1 MVNIQDVPVWISG
14 QVKTAKVLNLTAYDN
29 LSTSAN
35 FYYELREESVVQ
47 EGDIVISGSVVASGN
62 LSMTDEEYQAW
73 DDSNDG
79 AYAWAAGKLNVV
91 IIP

>member
-29 LSTSAN
+29 LSNSAN
-35 FYYELREESVVQ
+35 FYYELREEDSVQ
-47 EGDIVISGSVVASGN
+47 EGDIVISGSVVANGN
-62 LSMTDEEYQAW
+62 ITMSAEEYQAW
-73 DDSNDG
+73 DDSNEA
-79 AYAWAAGKLNVV
+79 AYAWVAGKLNVV

>member
-1 MVNIQDVPVWISG
+1 MVKIQDVSVWLSG
-14 QVKTAKVLNLTAYDN
+14 QIKTAKVLNLTAYDN

-35 FYYELREESVVQ
+35 FYYELREEDSIQ
-47 EGDIVISGSVVASGN
+47 EGDVIINGSVVASGN
-62 LSMTDEEYQAW
+62 LSMSAEEYQAW
-73 DDSNDG
+73 DDSNNG